1 MAAANRTAQARS
13 VPQGLTRPWRGIAER
28 VRATPAPLALL
39 LVVAAVLGS
48 AWSLVLP
55 PFQGPDESE
64 HFAYVQHLAETGSP
78 PSSSV
83 AAGAGPY
90 ATQELQALDR
100 LGLRAMQGNPYA
112 RPMWG
117 AADERRWEQLEG
129 DRRPGERSDG
139 EGPNFAAKN
148 PPLYYAYEAVAYRL
162 SPDTSLFGRL
172 LAARLAS
179 VLLLVATV
187 ALTWVAISELTQ
199 RGWARVLAAGVVA
212 LQPQLAFI
220 GAIVNPDILLT
231 ALWTAF
237 VALSIRTLRRGRT
250 TGRLV
255 GLCAL
260 AALAALT
267 HGRGLALLPPLA
279 VVLVLAWWRERPP
292 SHVLRRWLAGAAALL
307 AAVAVVLVVG
317 RGRSLYGGQLA
328 AFQDSGFD
336 PRQFVSHVWQFYF
349 PPLPTMQPRLGPDYG
364 FRQVFVETFYGTF
377 GSLDVHLP
385 ARVYALLQV
394 ASVLGLLA
402 LYTAVVVRRREL
414 RERGAVLLGLAS
426 IALSGIVFLHLASY
440 LALLDGPDPVIVGR
454 YLLPLIAL
462 FALAIAFVATSL
474 PRRLGPIFAAVV
486 LASGVLLQLA
496 GLGLTVARF
505 YG

>member
-1 MAAANRTAQARS
+1 MPAANRSAHARN
-13 VPQGLTRPWRGIAER
+13 VPRALARAGRGVAER
-28 VRATPAPLALL
+28 LRATPAPLALL
-39 LVVAAVLGS
+39 LAVTAVIGS
-48 AWSLVLP
+48 AWALVLP
-55 PFQGPDESE
+55 PLQGPDEAE

-78 PSSSV
+78 PSSS
-83 AAGAGPY
+83 AFTGAGTY
-90 ATQELQALDR
+90 ATEELRALDQ
-100 LGLRAMQGNPYA
+100 LGLRAMLANPYA

-117 AADERRWEQLEG
+117 AADARDWTRFEHAL
-129 DRRPGERSDG
+129 PPNARSDG
-139 EGPNFAAKN
+139 EGANFAAKN
-148 PPLYYAYEAVAYRL
+148 PPLYYVYEAVAYRL

-187 ALTWVAISELTQ
+187 ALTWVAISELT
-199 RGWARVLAAGVVA
+199 RRMWARVLATGIVA
-212 LQPQLAFI
+212 LQPQLAFM
-220 GAIVNPDILLT
+220 GAIVNPDIMLV
-231 ALWTAF
+231 ALGTAF

-250 TGRLV
+250 TWRLA

-260 AALAALT
+260 AALSALT
-267 HGRGLALLPPLA
+267 HGRGLALLPPFV
-279 VVLVLAWWRERPP
+279 VVLALSFWRERPP
-292 SHVLRRWLAGAAALL
+292 SRVLGRWLAAAAALL
-307 AAVAVVLVVG
+307 VVALVVG
-317 RGRSLYGGQLA
+317 RSRGLYGGQLA
-328 AFQDSGFD
+328 AFRDSGFD

-394 ASVLGLLA
+394 ASVLGLGA

-462 FALAIAFVATSL
+462 FALAITFVATSL
-474 PRRLGPIFAAVV
+474 PRRLGPPFAAAV
-486 LASGVLLQLA
+486 LACGVLLQLA